1 MKQSSSSGAEEIQH
15 ISEAE
20 RLRRHRA
27 NVSPEQTYTRNL
39 QNARRK
45 RARLAALSRR

>member
-1 MKQSSSSGAEEIQH
+1 MKPSSSSGAEEIQH

-27 NVSPEQTYTRNL
+27 NVSLEQRYTRNR
-39 QNARRK
+39 QNARREK
-45 RARLAALSRR
+45 ERLAALS